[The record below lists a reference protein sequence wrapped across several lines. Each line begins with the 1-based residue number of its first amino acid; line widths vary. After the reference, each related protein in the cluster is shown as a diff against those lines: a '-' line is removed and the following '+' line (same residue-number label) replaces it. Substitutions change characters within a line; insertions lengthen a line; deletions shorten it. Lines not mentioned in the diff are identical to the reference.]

1 MLRAK
6 VAKLEARL
14 RELEVEQCETSSAGG
29 ASLSPEPSRGSS
41 SSPGISLYMPPNGA
55 PCFENPPK
63 GGQSLPPRA
72 HGTHEEGRNIARTVH
87 GLPNHRLAPEV
98 LKLSMGLCNNF
109 D

>member
-55 PCFENPPK
+55 PCFFYPRRKCCAHTRVEMIRTIFCNEFLSPVCY
-63 GGQSLPPRA
+63 GQP
-72 HGTHEEGRNIARTVH
+72 V
-87 GLPNHRLAPEV
+87 
-98 LKLSMGLCNNF
+98 
-109 D
+109 